1 MNFQQEQRADTPEAK
16 PSNSVEGFV
25 NSAKAGIGNLFSG
38 FSQQTEAGAGA
49 SSQFLSSNTIVAKF
63 AFLILT
69 VILFVVGLYLG
80 MMLVGYFTSASYNPY
95 LIKGMIDGG
104 SGIIIPQDPAQSNA
118 VPLLRSNNGNSGM
131 EFTWSVW
138 IYVNDIGNDTTN
150 YQHIFNKGDANIVKQ
165 STISPS
171 ANGQSR
177 FTNGPGVYVSKN
189 SDPVNNSMVL
199 HVVMDDNGTTGTS
212 SGSHITTMDISN
224 IPIRHWTH
232 VAIRLQNTVVDT
244 YVNGTI
250 AGRLNLSYVPKQ
262 NYYNVNVC
270 QNGGFSG
277 KLADLRYFSSALN
290 SFDIN
295 NIIMWG
301 PNTSTSNLTGDQA
314 ALSSGFRYLSTSWYT
329 SKL

>member
-1 MNFQQEQRADTPEAK
+1 MNFQQEQRADTPEAR
-16 PSNSVEGFV
+16 PSNSIEGVV
-25 NSAKAGIGNLFSG
+25 NSAKAGVSNLFSG

-69 VILFVVGLYLG
+69 VILFVVALYLG
-80 MMLVGYFTSASYNPY
+80 MMFVGYLTSASYNPY
-95 LIKGMIDGG
+95 LVKGMIDGG
-104 SGIIIPQDPAQSNA
+104 SAVVIPQDPAQANA
-118 VPLLRSNNGNSGM
+118 VPILRSNNGNSGM

-138 IYVNDIGNDTTN
+138 LYVNDIGNDQDN

-165 STISPS
+165 STTTPS
-171 ANGQSR
+171 ANGKSK
-177 FTNGPGVYVSKN
+177 FTNGPGLYLSKN
-189 SDPVNNSMVL
+189 SSDTNNSMVL
-199 HVVMDDNGTTGTS
+199 HVIMDDNGAVDSNT
-212 SGSHITTMDISN
+212 TTMDISN
-224 IPIRHWTH
+224 IPIKHWTH

-250 AGRLNLSYVPKQ
+250 AGRLNLTYVPKQ
-262 NYYNVNVC
+262 NNYNVNVC

-277 KLADLRYFSSALN
+277 KLADLRYFNSALN

-301 PNTSTSNLTGDQA
+301 PNTSTNSLTGDQT
-314 ALSSGFRYLSTSWYT
+314 ALSSGFKYLSSSWYT
-329 SKL
+329 AKL